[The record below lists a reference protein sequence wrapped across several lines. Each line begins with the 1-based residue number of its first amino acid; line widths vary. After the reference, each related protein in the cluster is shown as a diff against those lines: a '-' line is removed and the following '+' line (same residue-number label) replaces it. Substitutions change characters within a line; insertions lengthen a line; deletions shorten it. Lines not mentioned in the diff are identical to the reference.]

1 MYNPTNN
8 LTNEATILKDKIEEW
23 HFNVWANGVINFP
36 DLYPQKPPT
45 IELSAPIPHPN
56 VKLVSSK
63 AFVHL
68 DILSSSK
75 WKQSYSILDI
85 FRELSSAHT
94 KLKSFKCM
102 WTGHTSQNPVPKKGQ
117 PALTKII
124 ESMDNNLKF
133 NGNTFSLKRKKK

>member
-63 AFVHL
+63 SFVHL
-68 DILSSSK
+68 DILS
-75 WKQSYSILDI
+75 
-85 FRELSSAHT
+85 
-94 KLKSFKCM
+94 CM
-102 WTGHTSQNPVPKKGQ
+102 
-117 PALTKII
+117 LC
-124 ESMDNNLKF
+124 
-133 NGNTFSLKRKKK
+133 NTV